1 MLRET
6 ILWTQLCLAW
16 LFCGCATAAA
26 TEPSLEPTLAA
37 AVRFN
42 RDIRPILS
50 DNCFAC
56 HGPDEDDR
64 GGDLRLDVRE
74 DAVAD
79 RGGST
84 AIVPGKPDESEIL
97 RRILSHDADEVMPPP
112 RAKKT
117 PLKASQIE
125 TLRRWIAEGAPYQN
139 HWAFEPVDLL
149 DPPDVAG
156 SKWSRSPIDAFIA
169 ARLHS
174 EGLAPSPEAD
184 KEVLLR
190 RVSLDLVGL
199 QPTPDQLAAFLA
211 DNSPDAYERAVDRL
225 LASPHYG
232 ERWGR
237 HWLDQARYADS
248 NGYSVDSERTM
259 WPYRDWVIDAV
270 NRDMPFDQFT
280 IHQLAGDL
288 LPDATKL
295 QRIASGFQRNT
306 MINEEG
312 GSKPEQFR
320 VEAAIDRVNTT
331 GAVWLGLTVGCAQC
345 HSHKY
350 DPISHKEYFQLFAF
364 YNSDADVNNVA
375 DTVEV
380 VPGEIIGN
388 PGAVTRQQLDQADR
402 DVARTR
408 AAARDRLGEW
418 IASWPSIEVEAAP
431 GPSNVWTAVASEAP
445 ASDASKV
452 SLKIDASQSP
462 IVAIRLV
469 FPAEKVEGEEAQRR
483 SHAKDDTFVVGEVAV
498 SAEGGPVPLMA
509 AFASMERP
517 KFSAAQAVDGNA
529 ATGWSVE
536 PKDPLSDA
544 SLVVVPREPIP
555 AGAPLV
561 ISIQFPSSDKNGR
574 QVPRRVSVET
584 TADSKLASLDP
595 ATMATLVDAI
605 KASRSQDDGPKEAE
619 VLKAFGVVDV
629 EQHAAAFDREQ
640 LRRKATIGK
649 TLVMRHLAKPRE
661 TLLHIRGDY
670 LNPDKKLGPLVPGTP
685 AFLPPLE
692 PSANAT
698 GGTPTSAP
706 NRLALARW
714 LVRADNPLTPRVTV
728 NRIWMRYF
736 GTGLVETENDFGT
749 QGSAPSHP
757 ELLDWLAATFVKSRW
772 SMKKLHQLI
781 VTSATYRQSSVHRA
795 DLAAKDPRNLLLG
808 RQNRIRLDAEIVRD
822 TALLAAG
829 LLCDDMGGP
838 PVHPPQPD
846 GVYSFTQTGKT
857 WRTDTGPQRYR
868 RSLYTQFYRSAPHPL
883 FTTFDAPNF
892 STACTRRAP
901 SNTPL
906 QSLMLANDPIFVEA
920 ANAIGERAAAAAGR
934 DGETGGDSTARAIDQ
949 LFRLCLARPPSAMER
964 RLSEDFL
971 LQQRGREPATASE
984 AWHALARGVINTDNF
999 TTRE

>member
-1 MLRET
+1 MLREAIHCT
-6 ILWTQLCLAW
+6 RVCLAC
-16 LFCGCATAAA
+16 LLCGCAAAGA
-26 TEPSLEPTLAA
+26 AEPNLEPTPAS

-74 DAVAD
+74 DAIAD
-79 RGGST
+79 RGGYA
-84 AIVPGKPDESEIL
+84 AIVPGNPDGSEIL

-117 PLKASQIE
+117 PLTAAQIE
-125 TLRRWIAEGAPYQN
+125 TLRRWIAEGAPYQR
-139 HWAFEPVDLL
+139 HWAFEPVEPQE
-149 DPPDVAG
+149 PPDVAG
-156 SKWSRSPIDAFIA
+156 LHWGRNPIDAFIE
-169 ARLHS
+169 ARLHA
-174 EGLAPSPEAD
+174 EGLAPSPEAA

-199 QPTPDQLAAFLA
+199 QPTPDELAAFLA
-211 DNSPDAYERAVDRL
+211 DASPHAYERAVDRL

-248 NGYSVDSERTM
+248 NGYSVDSERAM

-270 NRDMPFDQFT
+270 NRDLPFDQFT

-288 LPDATKL
+288 LPNATKL
-295 QRIASGFQRNT
+295 QQIATGFQRNT

-320 VEAAIDRVNTT
+320 VEAAIDRANTT

-364 YNSDADVNNVA
+364 YDSDADVNNVA

-380 VPGEIIGN
+380 VPGEIMGTS
-388 PGAVTRQQLDQADR
+388 GTVTREQLDQADR
-402 DVARTR
+402 NVAQTR
-408 AAARDRLGEW
+408 EAARDRLGEW
-418 IASWPSIEVEAAP
+418 LAAWPSIEVEAAP
-431 GPSNVWTAVASEAP
+431 GPSNVWAAVASEVSTSGTSKMSLPLA
-445 ASDASKV
+445 ASS
-452 SLKIDASQSP
+452 SP
-462 IVAIRLV
+462 IVALRLR
-469 FPAEKVEGEEAQRR
+469 FPTEKPEGEDTARR
-483 SHAKDDTFVVGEVAV
+483 SHAKDDTFVVNEVTV
-498 SAEGGPVPLMA
+498 SAGGKPVPLMT

-517 KFSAAQAVDGNA
+517 KFSATESVDGNA

-536 PKDPLSDA
+536 PKDPLTDA

-555 AGAPLV
+555 AGTPLV
-561 ISIQFPSSDKNGR
+561 LSVQFPAGKQADK
-574 QVPRRVSVET
+574 QVPRRLSVET
-584 TADSKLASLDP
+584 TADPTLAPLDA
-595 ATMATLVDAI
+595 ATVATLADAI
-605 KASRSQDDGPKEAE
+605 KASRSQGEGPKDADI
-619 VLKAFGVVDV
+619 LKAFGVVDV

-692 PSANAT
+692 TAADAA
-698 GGTPTSAP
+698 GGKAAPFP
-706 NRLALARW
+706 NRLDLARW

-728 NRIWMRYF
+728 NRVWMRYF
-736 GTGLVETENDFGT
+736 GLGLVETENDFGT

-757 ELLDWLAATFVKSRW
+757 ELLDWLAARFVKDGW
-772 SMKKLHQLI
+772 SMKKLHRLI
-781 VTSATYRQSSVHRA
+781 VTSATYRQSSIHRD

-808 RQNRIRLDAEIVRD
+808 RQNRIRLDAEIIRD

-892 STACTRRAP
+892 STACTRRSP

-920 ANAIGERAAAAAGR
+920 ANAIGDRAVAAVGG
-934 DGETGGDSTARAIDQ
+934 DGGTGGDSTARAIDR
-949 LFRLCLARPPSAMER
+949 LFRFCLARPPSAMER

-971 LQQRGREPATASE
+971 LQQRGRDPAASSD